1 MTAHVWE
8 EFTMKRLHAVLGFLC
23 CCATLCSLSTAQAQT
38 YPTRPITFV
47 VPFAPGGLSD
57 VPARVVAA
65 IMQQKIGASVVVENK
80 PGASGVV
87 GATHVWRAEP
97 DGYVLLVNALA
108 DVQNL
113 HYLKVPYDPV
123 ADFSLIGKI
132 ADGPA
137 LVLIV
142 NDSLPYKSLQELLAD
157 AKSNPN
163 KISFGTS
170 GPATSPAIALTQL
183 NHAASAEIVDV
194 PYRGSG
200 EAASAVATGAVQGTF
215 TFYTAAKPLADG
227 GKVRIL
233 VIAGEK
239 RILDLPDVPT
249 MQELGYANFNHS
261 GFVGLAG
268 PAKLPTQIVAFLNR
282 TLNDAIHSD
291 AFKARIE
298 PLGMTAPAALLN
310 TPENFAAS
318 MRAEIARQAELAKLT
333 GHDPM
338 APKQ

>member
-1 MTAHVWE
+1 
-8 EFTMKRLHAVLGFLC
+8 MKRLRSVLGFLC
-23 CCATLCSLSTAQAQT
+23 CCATLGLLPTAQAQT
-38 YPTRPITFV
+38 YPTRPITMV

-57 VPARVVAA
+57 VPARVMAA
-65 IMQQKIGASVVVENK
+65 IMQQKIGASIVIENK
-80 PGASGVV
+80 PGASGVL

-97 DGYVLLVNALA
+97 DGYILLVSALA

-113 HYLKVPYDPV
+113 HYLKVPYDPIG
-123 ADFSLIGKI
+123 DFSLIGKI
-132 ADGPA
+132 ADGPP

-142 NDSLPYKSLQELLAD
+142 NAGLPYRSLQELLAD
-157 AKSNPN
+157 SKSNPN
-163 KISFGTS
+163 KVSFGTS

-183 NHAASAEIVDV
+183 NHAAGANIVDV

-200 EAASAVATGAVQGTF
+200 EAASAAATGAVQATF
-215 TFYTAAKPLADG
+215 TFYTGAKPLADG

-233 VIAGEK
+233 AIAGEK
-239 RILDLPDVPT
+239 RMPELPDVPT

-268 PAKLPTQIVAFLNR
+268 PPRLPSQIVAFLNR

-291 AFKARIE
+291 TFKARIE
-298 PLGMTAPAALLN
+298 ALGMSVPAASLN
-310 TPENFAAS
+310 TPEGFAAF
-318 MRAEIARQAELAKLT
+318 MRAELARQAELAKLA

>member
-1 MTAHVWE
+1 
-8 EFTMKRLHAVLGFLC
+8 MKRLHAALGFLC
-23 CCATLCSLSTAQAQT
+23 CCATLGLLPTAQAQT

-65 IMQQKIGASVVVENK
+65 VMQQKIGASIVVENK
-80 PGASGVV
+80 PGASGLV

-113 HYLKVPYDPV
+113 HYLKVPYDPIS
-123 ADFSLIGKI
+123 DFSLIGKI
-132 ADGPA
+132 ADGPP
-137 LVLIV
+137 LVLVV
-142 NDSLPYKSLQELLAD
+142 NAGLPYRSLQELLD
-157 AKSNPN
+157 HTRSNTN

-170 GPATSPAIALTQL
+170 GPASSPAIALTQL
-183 NHAASAEIVDV
+183 NHAAGANIVDV

-200 EAASAVATGAVQGTF
+200 EAASAVATGAVQATF
-215 TFYTAAKPLADG
+215 TFYTGAKPLADG

-233 VIAGEK
+233 AVADGTRMPE
-239 RILDLPDVPT
+239 LPDVPT

-268 PAKLPTQIVAFLNR
+268 PPRLPPQIVAFLNR
-282 TLNDAIHSD
+282 MLNDAIHSD

-298 PLGMTAPAALLN
+298 PLGMTAPAASLN
-310 TPENFAAS
+310 TPEGFAAF
-318 MRAEIARQAELAKLT
+318 MRAELARQAELAKLT
-333 GHDPM
+333 AHDPM

>member
-1 MTAHVWE
+1 
-8 EFTMKRLHAVLGFLC
+8 MKRLHAALGFLC
-23 CCATLCSLSTAQAQT
+23 CCATLGLLPTAQAQT

-65 IMQQKIGASVVVENK
+65 VMQQKIGASIVVENK
-80 PGASGVV
+80 PGASGLV

-113 HYLKVPYDPV
+113 HYLKVPYDPIS
-123 ADFSLIGKI
+123 DFSLIGKI
-132 ADGPA
+132 AGGPP

-142 NDSLPYKSLQELLAD
+142 NAGLPYRSLQELLD
-157 AKSNPN
+157 HTRSNTN

-170 GPATSPAIALTQL
+170 GPASSPAIALTQL
-183 NHAASAEIVDV
+183 NHAAGANIVDV

-200 EAASAVATGAVQGTF
+200 EAASAVATGAVQATF
-215 TFYTAAKPLADG
+215 TFYTGAKPLADG

-233 VIAGEK
+233 AVADGTRMPE
-239 RILDLPDVPT
+239 LPDVPT

-268 PAKLPTQIVAFLNR
+268 PPRLPPQIVAFLNR
-282 TLNDAIHSD
+282 MLNDAIHSD

-298 PLGMTAPAALLN
+298 PLGMTAPAASLN
-310 TPENFAAS
+310 TPEGFAAF
-318 MRAEIARQAELAKLT
+318 MRAELARQAELAKLT
-333 GHDPM
+333 AHDPM

>member
-1 MTAHVWE
+1 V
-8 EFTMKRLHAVLGFLC
+8 KRFRFALALLC
-23 CCATLCSLSTAQAQT
+23 CLAAGVVSSAQAQN
-38 YPTRPITFV
+38 YPNRPISFV
-47 VPFAPGGLSD
+47 VPFAPGGLTD
-57 VPARVVAA
+57 VPARVLAA
-65 IMQQKIGASVVVENK
+65 IMQEKIGATIVVENK
-80 PGASGVV
+80 TGASGVV

-97 DGYVLLVNALA
+97 DGYTLLVNALA

-113 HYLKVPYDPV
+113 HYIKVPYNAV

-132 ADGPA
+132 IDGPP

-142 NDSLPYKSLQELLAD
+142 NASLPYKSLKELIAE

-163 KISFGTS
+163 KVSFGTS
-170 GPATSPAIALTQL
+170 GPATSPAISLTQL
-183 NHAASAEIVDV
+183 NAAAGTKIVDV

-200 EAASAVATGAVQGTF
+200 EAAAAVVTGAVQATF

-227 GKVRIL
+227 GKVRAL
-233 VIAGEK
+233 AIAGPK
-239 RILDLPDVPT
+239 RITDWPDVPT

-268 PAKLPTQIVAFLNR
+268 PAKMSPRIVAFLNKA
-282 TLNDAIHSD
+282 LNEAIHSD
-291 AFKARIE
+291 AFKTRMQA
-298 PLGMTAPAALLN
+298 LGMTIPEAAAN
-310 TPENFAAS
+310 TPENFAAF
-318 MRAEIARQAELAKLT
+318 MRTETARQAELAKLT